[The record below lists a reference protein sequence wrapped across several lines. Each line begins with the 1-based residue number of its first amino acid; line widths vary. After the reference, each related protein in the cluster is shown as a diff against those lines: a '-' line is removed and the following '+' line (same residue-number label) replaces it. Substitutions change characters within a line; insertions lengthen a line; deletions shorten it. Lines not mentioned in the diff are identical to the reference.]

1 MRKHKIQLFQK
12 KHTLTWSVR
21 FMAKLDEDVF
31 ALLKNSPPMT
41 LTEIAE
47 KLGKPEK
54 AVFRALRKL
63 FEKELIDCVNGKY
76 ALAKK

>member
-1 MRKHKIQLFQK
+1 
-12 KHTLTWSVR
+12 
-21 FMAKLDEDVF
+21 MAKLDEDVF

-63 FEKELIDCVNGKY
+63 FEKELIDCVNRKY
-76 ALAKK
+76 APVKK